1 MTMRLEVTRRSELA
15 VRALGVLSSSGERI
29 KAPALARAL
38 GATVA
43 FVPQVM
49 GPLVKA
55 GWVRSDPG
63 PAGGYTLL
71 SDLGAISVL
80 QVVEAIDGVVDDG
93 RCVVE
98 TRACDASAPCVMHV
112 AWSAARSELVR
123 VLGELPLS
131 KLPLAAQDRS

>member
-1 MTMRLEVTRRSELA
+1 MRLEVTRRSELA
-15 VRALGVLSSSGERI
+15 VRALVVLSASSERL
-29 KAPALARAL
+29 KAPTLAHAL

-63 PAGGYTLL
+63 PAGGYSLL

-80 QVVEAIDGVVDDG
+80 QVVEAIDGVVDSG

-98 TRACDASAPCVMHV
+98 TRACNSSSPCVMHV
-112 AWSAARSELVR
+112 AWSTARSELVR
-123 VLGELPLS
+123 VLGEMPLS
-131 KLPLAAQDRS
+131 ALALVTEDQS

>member
-1 MTMRLEVTRRSELA
+1 M
-15 VRALGVLSSSGERI
+15 RALGVLSSSTERI
-29 KAPALARAL
+29 KAPALAQAL

-63 PAGGYTLL
+63 PAGGYALL
-71 SDLGAISVL
+71 SDLGSISVL

-98 TRACDASAPCVMHV
+98 TRACNAAAPCVMHV
-112 AWSAARSELVR
+112 AWSTARSELVR
-123 VLGELPLS
+123 VLGEMS
-131 KLPLAAQDRS
+131 VSVLASSPQERS